1 MFGKIFIGVILPQA
15 PVYLTQTNNDF
26 PLSPVKSWNKYLTI
40 WIELWAHK
48 MQGFA
53 RFVVKTNKS
62 WFTRFWGKI
71 LNSNFHPCKKFD
83 ILQVWERGGWKVGF
97 VKVGALIIREWVR
110 EKGATVERERVQCT
124 AASLDHTWCYNHSW
138 VQCTTAR
145 WRKKTNRRELGLVR
159 LISSAPLIGA
169 NETIV
174 KFPCLDPPLTNATD
188 GIM

>member
-1 MFGKIFIGVILPQA
+1 MGWGVGHLAQRGPKAKFLMKGPFKGKII
-15 PVYLTQTNNDF
+15 
-26 PLSPVKSWNKYLTI
+26 S
-40 WIELWAHK
+40 
-48 MQGFA
+48 
-53 RFVVKTNKS
+53 
-62 WFTRFWGKI
+62 GKPRG
-71 LNSNFHPCKKFD
+71 SRYKEE
-83 ILQVWERGGWKVGF
+83 QERGGWKVGF

-174 KFPCLDPPLTNATD
+174 KFPCLDPPLNRWYHVNRVQDKRGVTELMSFLHIAIDWIIKRKGLT
-188 GIM
+188 